1 MLTPEVHT
9 GALLILIGH
18 YGKVDSVD
26 MKGIAQLISKWEC
39 YGFNNFANTTSR
51 EEKGTFQLI
60 FC

>member
-26 MKGIAQLISKWEC
+26 MKGIAQLISK
-39 YGFNNFANTTSR
+39 
-51 EEKGTFQLI
+51 
-60 FC
+60 